1 MRNRTFNDSLYLSC
15 KPLLHQMSDYTG
27 YAFRCRLCGAEFT
40 TKEQAENHYEEEHSR
55 TRD

>member
-1 MRNRTFNDSLYLSC
+1 
-15 KPLLHQMSDYTG
+15 MSDYTG

-40 TKEQAENHYEEEHSR
+40 TKEQAESHYEQEHSR